1 MSINVEFLSSHL
13 AISFLFFSPAFR
25 ASVVI
30 PEEKMPEMYS
40 ILQSIPQRQ
49 IEEMQRQVKQCT
61 MLTLFYLLYS
71 WSVGSYTCLALKAV
85 GMQKYPLY
93 SHVSIFII

>member
-1 MSINVEFLSSHL
+1 MTSFHVEFLASHL
-13 AISFLFFSPAFR
+13 SICFLFFAYR

-61 MLTLFYLLYS
+61 VLKLFSFLYS
-71 WSVGSYTCLALKAV
+71 WSVGSYTCFALKAV
-85 GMQKYPLY
+85 GMQKCPLY
-93 SHVSIFII
+93 SHVNILII